1 MKNKFWGTD
10 ILLLILS
17 ALTVIFGTAL
27 GVTQPRLIVFVAAGI
42 AILIFVLVLN
52 AKSARKLIK
61 SVFYGSGKY
70 ASAQQISFENL
81 AVPVAIVSKDT
92 VVWYNESFKSNI
104 FAGIDNYL
112 APWNKILP
120 SFDIGISCT
129 SKGQA
134 IQIKDREFTIYSSY
148 PTSET
153 NLWVS
158 YFVDDTQLK
167 FEAKEYKLTRPVVMQ
182 IAVDTYDDVLKELKE
197 SQRAQIMAKLD
208 QLIEDISQVCNGLSM
223 KVGTSRYH
231 IIIEERYFGMFYD
244 SQFDILA
251 KVRAI
256 DEENSVTLSI
266 GVGKSGADF
275 AENDLLSRQA
285 LDMALG
291 RGGDQAVIKTVEGY
305 EFFGGTSRGVEK
317 RSKVRSRIVAKAL
330 RDIIMQSGNVV
341 IMGHKMSDLDS
352 VGAAVGVA
360 AAVKSFERKANIIVD
375 ENKTLAGNLINW
387 VKQDACMEGVF
398 VPPEKASGL
407 INEDTLL
414 IVVDTHVARMT
425 ECEDLCKQC
434 DKKVIIDHH
443 RRMVDYITDTV
454 VSYHEPYA
462 SSASELVTEL
472 IQYILPT
479 NGKLTPR
486 QAGALLSG
494 IMLDTRNFSEK
505 AGVRTFEAAAYL
517 RRQSAEPSEILKLF
531 AIPKDIYM
539 AKASLVNSAENYKGI
554 AISVSDKFSKELQ
567 LAVPQAA
574 NDLLMLEGVDASVVA
589 MQYENDV
596 NVSARSLG
604 EVNVQV
610 LMEYL
615 GGGGHLTMAGVQL
628 KNTTLEQAR

>member
-1 MKNKFWGTD
+1 
-10 ILLLILS
+10 
-17 ALTVIFGTAL
+17 
-27 GVTQPRLIVFVAAGI
+27 
-42 AILIFVLVLN
+42 
-52 AKSARKLIK
+52 
-61 SVFYGSGKY
+61 
-70 ASAQQISFENL
+70 
-81 AVPVAIVSKDT
+81 
-92 VVWYNESFKSNI
+92 
-104 FAGIDNYL
+104 
-112 APWNKILP
+112 
-120 SFDIGISCT
+120 
-129 SKGQA
+129 
-134 IQIKDREFTIYSSY
+134 
-148 PTSET
+148 
-153 NLWVS
+153 
-158 YFVDDTQLK
+158 
-167 FEAKEYKLTRPVVMQ
+167 
-182 IAVDTYDDVLKELKE
+182 
-197 SQRAQIMAKLD
+197 
-208 QLIEDISQVCNGLSM
+208 
-223 KVGTSRYH
+223 
-231 IIIEERYFGMFYD
+231 
-244 SQFDILA
+244 
-251 KVRAI
+251 
-256 DEENSVTLSI
+256 
-266 GVGKSGADF
+266 
-275 AENDLLSRQA
+275 LLSRQA

-291 RGGDQAVIKTVEGY
+291 RGGDQAVIKTVDGY

-330 RDIIMQSGNVV
+330 RDIIMQSDNVV

-360 AAVKSFERKANIIVD
+360 AAVKSFEKKANIIVD

-387 VKQDACMEGVF
+387 VKQDSAMDGVF
-398 VPPEKASGL
+398 VPPEKAMGL

-425 ECEDLCKQC
+425 ECEELCRQC

-462 SSASELVTEL
+462 SSASELVCEL

-539 AKASLVNSAENYKGI
+539 AKASLVNGAENYKGI
-554 AISVSDKFSKELQ
+554 AISLSDQFSKELQ

-628 KNTTLEQAR
+628 KNTTLEQARAKICESIDNYKR